1 MQQDYISFY
10 NEELTLRKMLY
21 YPPFCNLIKLI
32 FQNEIEE
39 KAIKIA
45 NNFKMDMEKYF
56 SDNDKI
62 QVMGPAP
69 ALISKFKDMYR
80 FNLLIKTNDLS
91 IVNKF
96 LRQKNIDINKYITI
110 DINPINTN

>member
-1 MQQDYISFY
+1 
-10 NEELTLRKMLY
+10 MLLLSTILQFNKTY
-21 YPPFCNLIKLI
+21 V

-45 NNFKMDMEKYF
+45 NNCYKWIWKSIF

-96 LRQKNIDINKYITI
+96 LRQEKY
-110 DINPINTN
+110 